1 MLAFAPLDGT
11 VGVAAHLV
19 SLLASLVGPVA
30 GSAATAVAVVLFTV
44 LVRLLI
50 SPLSWAQIRGQQ
62 RTAAIAPRIREL
74 RQRYAE
80 QPERLRTELLDL
92 QRRTGASPV
101 GGCLPALLQWPFFLV
116 MYRLFALPGGAG
128 DQTGLLRERL
138 FGVPLGHHVTDGL
151 SGSAGPLYAVLVA
164 LLVLLAW
171 LSSRRMRQAQT
182 VAGPL
187 STGSL
192 SAGSVRAGSAVG
204 RSGPPGE
211 EALPGAATL
220 ARYLPLLP
228 YATVLAVPFVP
239 LAAVLYLVTTTAWTA
254 LEQTLLRRRIPPV
267 AADLT

>member
-19 SLLASLVGPVA
+19 SLLAGLVGPVT

-74 RQRYAE
+74 RRRYAD
-80 QPERLRTELLDL
+80 QPDRLRTELLDL

-128 DQTGLLRERL
+128 DQAGLLREQL
-138 FGVPLGHHVTDGL
+138 FGVPLGHHVADGL
-151 SGSAGPLYAVLVA
+151 GGSAGPLYAVLVA

-171 LSSRRMRQAQT
+171 LSSRRMRQAQAA
-182 VAGPL
+182 AGQ
-187 STGSL
+187 L
-192 SAGSVRAGSAVG
+192 SAGSAPG
-204 RSGPPGE
+204 RSGSTGE
-211 EALPGAATL
+211 EVLPGAATL
-220 ARYLPLLP
+220 ARFLPLLP
-228 YATVLAVPFVP
+228 YATVLAAAVVP
-239 LAAVLYLVTTTAWTA
+239 LAAVIYLVTTTAWTV
-254 LEQTLLRRRIPPV
+254 LEQTLLRRRIQPV
-267 AADLT
+267 GADRS